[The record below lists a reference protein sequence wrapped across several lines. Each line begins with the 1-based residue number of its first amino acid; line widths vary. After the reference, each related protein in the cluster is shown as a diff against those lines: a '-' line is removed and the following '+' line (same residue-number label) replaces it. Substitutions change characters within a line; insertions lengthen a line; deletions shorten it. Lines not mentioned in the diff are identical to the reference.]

1 MSDVSL
7 LVVDDDRLVLA
18 TLSQSLRQVGYQ
30 VVEAGSGEEALQ
42 RLEDS
47 PVRLAILDIRM
58 PGISGI
64 DLAQELQG
72 RDIPFIAL
80 TAYSDRE
87 LVAAMVEQGALCYLV
102 KPVDINQLLP
112 AVETALGRADDILQL
127 KLNEQ
132 HLSTALNSD
141 RTISQAVGILMER
154 YNLSGRIAFERL
166 RTHAR
171 SQRRKLA
178 EVARE
183 LVSATDAVNALN
195 PCETEK

>member
-18 TLSQSLRQVGYQ
+18 TLSQGLQQTGYQ
-30 VVEAGSGEEALQ
+30 VTAAASGEEALQ
-42 RLEDS
+42 RLEDC
-47 PVRLAILDIRM
+47 RIGLAIVDIRM
-58 PGISGI
+58 PGMSGV
-64 DLAQELQG
+64 DLAQELRN

-80 TAYSDRE
+80 TAYSDQE
-87 LVAAMVEQGALCYLV
+87 IVASMIEQGALCYLV
-102 KPVDINQLLP
+102 KPVDIHQLVP
-112 AVETALGRADDILQL
+112 AIETALGRADELFQL
-127 KLNEQ
+127 KMNEK

-154 YNLSGRIAFERL
+154 YNLSGSIAFERL
-166 RTHAR
+166 RAYAR
-171 SQRRKLA
+171 SRRRKLA

-183 LVSATDAVNALN
+183 LVSATDAMNALN